1 MLSPFIAEWISLS
14 YIIFFLYIIAYSYP
28 PSSGS
33 ASSSSCL
40 QMEIT
45 LGSVRFFTRSPVI
58 SILIFLMRLRHRH
71 WVAFVT
77 ISSLCYK
84 FLSMK
89 RMLFARVDNFSKT
102 VGVHVVPDI
111 ILISKVCEKNFG
123 HMTHH
128 VIEFHSLSSVLFT
141 PLTSAYI
148 AMTIDRI
155 VFAVASFLHFFS
167 ERNLQWL

>member
-40 QMEIT
+40 QIEIT

-58 SILIFLMRLRHRH
+58 SILIFLMRLRHRY

-128 VIEFHSLSSVLFT
+128 VIEFHSLSSVSV
-141 PLTSAYI
+141 SAYI
-148 AMTIDRI
+148 ATTIDRI

>member
-1 MLSPFIAEWISLS
+1 
-14 YIIFFLYIIAYSYP
+14 
-28 PSSGS
+28 
-33 ASSSSCL
+33 
-40 QMEIT
+40 
-45 LGSVRFFTRSPVI
+45 
-58 SILIFLMRLRHRH
+58 
-71 WVAFVT
+71 
-77 ISSLCYK
+77 
-84 FLSMK
+84 MK

-148 AMTIDRI
+148 ATTIDRI
-155 VFAVASFLHFFS
+155 VFAVASFLHFFFR
-167 ERNLQWL
+167 EEFTVTVDYFEIANAMDHLK

>member
-40 QMEIT
+40 QIEIT

-128 VIEFHSLSSVLFT
+128 VIEFHSLSSVSV
-141 PLTSAYI
+141 SAYI
-148 AMTIDRI
+148 ATTIDRI